1 MIRPPPRSTRTDT
14 LFPYTTL
21 CRSARYLVAHPG
33 LDREARGGTPGSGQ
47 EEFGAILLDPH
58 IVGGERHVD
67 AVLGERDMA
76 VEDVERALCA
86 EVDRQQLAAAAQH
99 AAQDR
104 LAGGRVGGIDLVQP
118 VLAGG
123 VDAVQAVVAADREQ
137 FEPAA
142 RAAALIIF
150 HLRLGRPGVV
160 ALGREDQDRKSTRLN
175 SSHSCAS

>member
-1 MIRPPPRSTRTDT
+1 MLLIIIWCVGVFFFFKQKTAYEMRISDWSSDVCSSD
-14 LFPYTTL
+14 L
-21 CRSARYLVAHPG
+21 
-33 LDREARGGTPGSGQ
+33 TPGSGQ

-104 LAGGRVGGIDLVQP
+104 TAGGRVGGIDLVQP

-123 VDAVQAVVAADREQ
+123 VDAVQAVVAVASAP
-137 FEPAA
+137 FET
-142 RAAALIIF
+142 AAAASVMCVVL
-150 HLRLGRPGVV
+150 LCPGPPGVV
-160 ALGREDQDRKSTRLN
+160 WPGVAV
-175 SSHSCAS
+175 H